1 MKKGF
6 VMTVDA
12 VFAVILVLLALTL
25 IYTLNY
31 FSISINTERTNIEQ
45 IHMKSED
52 ALQVLNNKGVLEKIV
67 DYWANNDLNS
77 ANKTAR
83 RYLDEI
89 IPENMGYRLEIEGD
103 NISINDKVKKEVD
116 ATDKMKS
123 TRLISNESNIII
135 VNLIVWL

>member
-6 VMTVDA
+6 VMTIDA
-12 VFAVILVLLALTL
+12 VFAVMLVLLALTL
-25 IYTLNY
+25 VYTLNY

-89 IPENMGYRLEIEGD
+89 IPENMGYRLEIGGD

-123 TRLISNESNIII
+123 TRLISNESNIIM

>member
-6 VMTVDA
+6 VMTIDA
-12 VFAVILVLLALTL
+12 VFAVMLVLLALTL
-25 IYTLNY
+25 VYTLNY

-67 DYWANNDLNS
+67 DYWANSDLNS

-89 IPENMGYRLEIEGD
+89 IPENMGYRLEIGGD

-123 TRLISNESNIII
+123 TRLISNESNIIM

>member
-1 MKKGF
+1 
-6 VMTVDA
+6 
-12 VFAVILVLLALTL
+12 
-25 IYTLNY
+25 
-31 FSISINTERTNIEQ
+31 
-45 IHMKSED
+45 MKSED

-89 IPENMGYRLEIEGD
+89 IPENMGYRLEIGGD

-123 TRLISNESNIII
+123 TRLISNESNIIM

>member
-6 VMTVDA
+6 VMTIDA
-12 VFAVILVLLALTL
+12 VFAVMLVLLALTL
-25 IYTLNY
+25 VYTLNY

-77 ANKTAR
+77 ANKTAG

-89 IPENMGYRLEIEGD
+89 IPENMGYRLEIGGD

-123 TRLISNESNIII
+123 TRLISNESNIIM